1 MSALETKSL
10 LCVWLNR
17 NIICRDGGRGVDD
30 RVFSNYFNNKIFWYL
45 L

>member
-17 NIICRDGGRGVDD
+17 NIICRDGGRGGLMIGSS
-30 RVFSNYFNNKIFWYL
+30 RIILTTKFSDIY
-45 L
+45 